1 MFGGH
6 CYAILN
12 VYYAAHSLQLQLAN
26 DSSAQGH
33 VHDDS
38 SFTHS
43 LRIVQHVHDRVSPWS
58 LNEILLNYLY
68 NRGVAVLTLH
78 DGIDAQRDYAELHK
92 TLFQPWS
99 HFGDYRH
106 NYQKVVPTLKY
117 FSASTY
123 FASFLE
129 PLTYEQLEAREG
141 TLGATYCPDL
151 LDLLLGLFSYMGIVP
166 PLHFGANIDALTPV
180 LLRGCHR
187 EPNADIIPMLHTTM
201 EIHESPEAFYSRIFL
216 QLLRIPALKNLGFS
230 QEDVH
235 ALEDCLRQA
244 LMNLP
249 LPQALDFHHSQ
260 LLSSM
265 CISPPVRK
273 DNNQPA
279 PFASPPLKRHFQW
292 PPGTTDPPPPPPS
305 FHVWITR
312 KVAPHMAVVDLRC
325 DPVPWAC
332 FRRGSM
338 GQHQFGLHAGNFI
351 QFVFPATG
359 EYPAECGFFSLALYI
374 IKVALKGRVVLENPD
389 QVGDPS
395 AAQVTQLVGI
405 ALPFLLH
412 NSVQT
417 PGGKGVAPVS
427 QALYQLRLPVL
438 DRLNTTMETCVLPPI
453 SLSLSTLIP
462 VSAFPGLFQ
471 HLVGVPF
478 YRLPKTLGWPY
489 SDAPLNGA
497 LIPDPPL
504 APLNLAPLLS
514 LLRVLPF
521 FTPPSVRNKVTS
533 YLQGESGCYY
543 TLDAIIYI
551 LEKSMRPGT
560 KKTDGDIENTY
571 SWPLNWEMPNLTSDL
586 CKGLS
591 TYHPEIFQL
600 LTSLGRRFIAK
611 FLIALLAADGHFLTL
626 LLSTL
631 WGLRGGFT
639 TLCLQG
645 IFGSGKT
652 YCASM
657 MLVVATSIL
666 GIPTLLTA
674 EPNLPL
680 YTAADT
686 ICDLL
691 REASEPTRRQYAR
704 LLAQN
709 IPVSTSIDYGQEDRA
724 NLFQENSPLRC
735 VIITQ
740 GGLLRQ
746 LCHAYSPLS
755 TFIKKVRLAFNDE
768 SQQGG
773 KAGFTVIGAN
783 LPCSC
788 LQCLTGDQEQTK
800 AGTGGEKLQEALV
813 DQLAHKA
820 IGFLGGSKPHLP
832 SSMIHSLFQALRT
845 AQASN
850 LVEILHL
857 TSSNTFVT
865 LACLSPVCLPLSGKL
880 TAWCPPRVSL
890 CISSL
895 DILSDVLR
903 TLTSPRWPCIILI
916 FSTLMAKLWPLAI
929 MKIRSPTN
937 SQPNSPP
944 TSKTFP
950 TIVRGIVFS
959 IGLPACRRGATDF
972 LQTMWSLSSK
982 WLRRSLSTWLD
993 RSAAIKK
1000 APSCSSSLH
1009 TTIRSKISLMPLAS
1023 LRTTFLPH
1031 CTNSTSL

>member
-1 MFGGH
+1 MPGVYLLTHSLTTSTPTFSMYALDSLLLEGFGAGAYSAAVAALMAYRPPSRAEYSKFD
-6 CYAILN
+6 CVLTCLGGIAMPPQIFQELLD

-78 DGIDAQRDYAELHK
+78 DGINAQRDYAELHK
-92 TLFQPWS
+92 TTFQPWS

-117 FSASTY
+117 FSASTF

-187 EPNADIIPMLHTTM
+187 EPNDDIIPMLHTTM
-201 EIHESPEAFYSRIFL
+201 EIHESPEAFYSRTFL

-249 LPQALDFHHSQ
+249 LPQALDFLHSQ

-273 DNNQPA
+273 DNHQPA

-332 FRRGSM
+332 FRRGSV
-338 GQHQFGLHAGNFI
+338 GQHQFGLHSGNFI
-351 QFVFPATG
+351 QFVFPATE

-374 IKVALKGRVVLENPD
+374 IKVVLKGRVVLENPD

-438 DRLNTTMETCVLPPI
+438 DRLNTTMETCLLPPI

-626 LLSTL
+626 LLSTP

-691 REASEPTRRQYAR
+691 REASESTRRQYAR

-800 AGTGGEKLQEALV
+800 AGTGGEKC
-813 DQLAHKA
+813 
-820 IGFLGGSKPHLP
+820 
-832 SSMIHSLFQALRT
+832 R
-845 AQASN
+845 
-850 LVEILHL
+850 
-857 TSSNTFVT
+857 
-865 LACLSPVCLPLSGKL
+865 
-880 TAWCPPRVSL
+880 
-890 CISSL
+890 
-895 DILSDVLR
+895 
-903 TLTSPRWPCIILI
+903 
-916 FSTLMAKLWPLAI
+916 KLWSTYSR
-929 MKIRSPTN
+929 IRPSA
-937 SQPNSPP
+937 S
-944 TSKTFP
+944 
-950 TIVRGIVFS
+950 
-959 IGLPACRRGATDF
+959 
-972 LQTMWSLSSK
+972 
-982 WLRRSLSTWLD
+982 
-993 RSAAIKK
+993 SAAPNHIF
-1000 APSCSSSLH
+1000 P
-1009 TTIRSKISLMPLAS
+1009 P
-1023 LRTTFLPH
+1023 P
-1031 CTNSTSL
+1031 